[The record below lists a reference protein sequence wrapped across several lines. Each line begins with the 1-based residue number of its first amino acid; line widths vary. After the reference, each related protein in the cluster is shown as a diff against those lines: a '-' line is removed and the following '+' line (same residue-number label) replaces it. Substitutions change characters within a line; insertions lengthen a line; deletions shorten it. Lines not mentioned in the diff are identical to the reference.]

1 MIKRPM
7 RPMCAAAIA
16 LMAALPAMAQPIE
29 QRDLDRLNS
38 DDLKQV
44 QAARSSI
51 ITAISDPGMAVGN
64 RLAASEQ
71 LIAPVREMIESGDE
85 NEIVN
90 GLMIA
95 GSIVTPEAIGLIE
108 STYASE
114 IQGVR
119 YSAMRA
125 LRTSLRILGEQRTPS
140 LQAQEV
146 GRQIKA
152 AGEIL
157 RNDPD
162 SYVAEGAAR
171 ALIQASKMGNDRLA
185 SSAEAAFTEL
195 AQGASARLTG
205 SADQSAEK
213 QDGAVRIAMM
223 STFELG
229 RMLQGAR
236 RPGQAAV
243 REAGALAGDSLAY
256 VYKQF
261 QAAGRQI
268 GSIDAEQKTI
278 LTQLLGSSETL
289 LYYARSAF
297 GQSAEQTQLRANFD
311 AGNDR
316 DFNRNILSIIGGTGI
331 LTQAPFSLKADRFIP
346 AGG

>member
-16 LMAALPAMAQPIE
+16 LLAALPAMAQPIE
-29 QRDLDRLNS
+29 QRDLDRLVS
-38 DDLKQV
+38 DNLKQV

-51 ITAISDPGMAVGN
+51 ITAISDPGMPVGS
-64 RLAASEQ
+64 RLEASGQ
-71 LIAPVREMIESGDE
+71 LIDPVRAMIESGDE
-85 NEIVN
+85 NQIVN

-114 IQGVR
+114 TQGVR
-119 YSAMRA
+119 YAAMRA
-125 LRTSLRILGEQRTPS
+125 LRTTLRILGEQRTPS
-140 LQAQEV
+140 LQAPEV
-146 GRQIKA
+146 ARQVKA

-157 RNDPD
+157 RNDTD
-162 SYVAEGAAR
+162 AYVAEGAAR
-171 ALIQASKMGNDRLA
+171 ALAQGAKMGNDRLA

-195 AQGASARLTG
+195 AQGASARLK
-205 SADQSAEK
+205 SIDELSEEK
-213 QDGAVRIAMM
+213 HEGVIRIAMM

-229 RMLQGAR
+229 RILQGVN
-236 RPGQAAV
+236 RPGPEAV

-256 VYKQF
+256 VYKRF
-261 QAAGRQI
+261 QDAGRQI
-268 GSIDAEQKTI
+268 GSIDADQKLP
-278 LTQLLGSSETL
+278 LTQLVGSSETL
-289 LYYARSAF
+289 IYYARSAL
-297 GQSAEQTQLRANFD
+297 GQSAQQTQLRANFE

-331 LTQAPFSLKADRFIP
+331 LTQPPFSLEADRFV
-346 AGG
+346 ASGG